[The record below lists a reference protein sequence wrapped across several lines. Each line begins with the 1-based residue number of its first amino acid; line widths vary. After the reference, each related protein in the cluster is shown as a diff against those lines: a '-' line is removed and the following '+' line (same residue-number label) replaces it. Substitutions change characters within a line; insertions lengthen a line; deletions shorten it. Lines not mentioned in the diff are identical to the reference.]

1 MKIFV
6 AGAAG
11 AIGARLVPQLVA
23 AGHQVVATTRNPA
36 KLAGLHS
43 LGAEAVEMD
52 GLDARGVGETV
63 GRAEPEVIIHQM
75 TALAGMGNPRRF
87 DAQFATTNAL
97 RTAGTDHLLAAASAS
112 GVRRFI
118 AQGYTGWPNG
128 RTGTAVHTEQD
139 PLDPHPPA
147 AQRQTLDAIQHLERV
162 VPAATGMQGLVLRY
176 GSFYGPGASDQF
188 VTMIRRRM
196 LPLIGDGA
204 GIWSFLHIDDAASA
218 TVAAIDHGGAGVYN
232 VVDDDPAPVSQWL
245 PVLAEAVGAKPPL
258 RIPTWLGRVVAGEV
272 VVSMMTG
279 IRGSS
284 NALAKREL
292 HWEPRWASW
301 RDGFRRGL
309 EPTDRAPGPG
319 TGRSSADVSPPS
331 GHAPA

>member
-11 AIGARLVPQLVA
+11 AIGAHLVPQLVA

-36 KLAGLHS
+36 RLASLRS
-43 LGAEAVEMD
+43 LGAEALEMD
-52 GLDARGVGETV
+52 GLDARAVGKAV
-63 GRAEPEVIIHQM
+63 GRAEPEVVIHQM

-97 RTAGTDHLLAAASAS
+97 RTAGTDHLLAAATAS

-128 RTGTAVHTEQD
+128 RTGSAVHTEQD
-139 PLDPHPPA
+139 PLDSHPPA
-147 AQRQTLDAIQHLERV
+147 AQRQTMDAIQHLERV
-162 VPAATGMQGLVLRY
+162 VPAAAGMDGLVLRY

-188 VTMIRRRM
+188 VAMIRRRM
-196 LPLIGDGA
+196 LPVIGDGA
-204 GIWSFLHIDDAASA
+204 GIWSFLHIDDAAAA
-218 TVAAIDHGGAGVYN
+218 TVAAIAHGAAGVYN

-258 RIPTWLGRVVAGEV
+258 RLPAWLGRIVAGEV

-292 HWEPRWASW
+292 RWEPKWTSW

-309 EPTDRAPGPG
+309 EPTDGAAPGPAS
-319 TGRSSADVSPPS
+319 GRADASPPS
-331 GHAPA
+331 GNASA